1 MSAQSSEGFNLQLLD
16 TMLHY
21 LIRRIMQMIPLLFF
35 ISALIYLLLYLMPG
49 DPLYSMLED
58 VPNLRPEDYKRLR
71 RLYGLDDPVY
81 IQYWKWLWQM
91 LHLNPGY
98 SREYGQPVFDV
109 ILPAL
114 KNTLVLTITAVVI
127 GKSLAVLLGIFSAIR
142 QYSIWDYVLTVLT
155 FIGYCIPGFWLA
167 LMMIIVFAVKLGWL
181 PTSGMVS
188 PDIIPGSWAATLDW
202 IKHLILPVAVLS
214 ISEIIQVQRYMRSS
228 LLEVLRQDYL
238 TTARAKGLNERIVIG
253 RHALKNAL
261 IPVVTI
267 IAITMPRVIGGST
280 VVETVF
286 GYPGMGRLLYVSI
299 MGNDFVVAMTVV
311 MIIAFT
317 VVFFNLLA
325 DILYG
330 WLDPRI
336 RYQE

>member
-1 MSAQSSEGFNLQLLD
+1 
-16 TMLHY
+16 MLT
-21 LIRRIMQMIPLLFF
+21 
-35 ISALIYLLLYLMPG
+35 
-49 DPLYSMLED
+49 
-58 VPNLRPEDYKRLR
+58 V
-71 RLYGLDDPVY
+71 
-81 IQYWKWLWQM
+81 
-91 LHLNPGY
+91 
-98 SREYGQPVFDV
+98 
-109 ILPAL
+109 
-114 KNTLVLTITAVVI
+114 TAVVI

-142 QYSIWDYVLTVLT
+142 QYSILDYVLTVVT

-181 PTSGMVS
+181 PTSGMIS
-188 PDIIPGSWAATLDW
+188 PDIVPGSWAATLDW

-280 VVETVF
+280 VVE
-286 GYPGMGRLLYVSI
+286 LSLI
-299 MGNDFVVAMTVV
+299 H
-311 MIIAFT
+311 I
-317 VVFFNLLA
+317 
-325 DILYG
+325 
-330 WLDPRI
+330 
-336 RYQE
+336 

>member
-1 MSAQSSEGFNLQLLD
+1 
-16 TMLHY
+16 MLHY
-21 LIRRIMQMIPLLFF
+21 VVRRFFQMVPLLFF
-35 ISALIYLLLYLMPG
+35 ISVMIYLLLYLMPG
-49 DPLYSMLED
+49 DPLYSMLQD
-58 VPNLRPEDYKRLR
+58 VHLVRAEDYQRLR
-71 RLYGLDDPVY
+71 KLYGLDDPVY
-81 IQYWKWLWQM
+81 VQYWKWLWQM
-91 LHLNPGY
+91 LQLNPGY
-98 SREYGQPVFDV
+98 SREFGQPVLDV
-109 ILPAL
+109 ITPTL

-127 GKSLAVLLGIFSAIR
+127 GKVLAVLFGIFSAVK
-142 QYSIWDYVLTVLT
+142 QYSIWDYILTVFT
-155 FIGYCIPGFWLA
+155 FVGYSIPAFWLA

-181 PTSGMVS
+181 PTSGMIS
-188 PDIIPGSWAATLDW
+188 PDVIPGTWAAFVDQ
-202 IKHLILPVAVLS
+202 IKHMILPVIVLT

-238 TTARAKGLNERIVIG
+238 TTARAKGLNERTVIG

-267 IAITMPRVIGGST
+267 IAISMPRVIGGST

-286 GYPGMGRLLYVSI
+286 GYPGMGRLLYTSI

-311 MIIAFT
+311 MIIAFM
-317 VVFFNLLA
+317 VIFFNLLA

-336 RYQE
+336 RYQN

>member
-1 MSAQSSEGFNLQLLD
+1 
-16 TMLHY
+16 MLPY
-21 LIRRIMQMIPLLFF
+21 LARRVLEMVPLLF
-35 ISALIYLLLYLMPG
+35 ITSALIYLLLYLMPG
-49 DPLYSMLED
+49 DPLYTMLQG
-58 VPNLRPEDYKRLR
+58 VPNLRAEDYRRLR
-71 RLYGLDDPVY
+71 ALYGLDDPVY

-91 LHLNPGY
+91 LQLNPGY
-98 SREYGQPVFDV
+98 SREYGLPVFDI

-114 KNTLVLTITAVVI
+114 KNTLVLTLAAVAI
-127 GKSLAVLLGIFSAIR
+127 GKSIALLLGIFSAIR
-142 QYSIWDYVLTVLT
+142 QYSFWDYVLTVIA
-155 FIGYCIPGFWLA
+155 FIGYSLPAFWLA

-181 PTSGMVS
+181 PTSGLTS
-188 PDIIPGSWAATLDW
+188 PDVVPGTWGATADW
-202 IKHLILPVAVLS
+202 LKHLILPVAVLT

-238 TTARAKGLNERIVIG
+238 TTARAKGLNERAVIG
-253 RHALKNAL
+253 RHALKNAM

-267 IAITMPRVIGGST
+267 IAITKPRVIGGSA

-286 GYPGMGRLLYVSI
+286 GYPGVGRLLYLSI
-299 MGNDFVVAMTVV
+299 MGNDLVVAMSVV

-317 VVFFNLLA
+317 VILFNLLA

-336 RYQE
+336 RYQG

>member
-1 MSAQSSEGFNLQLLD
+1 MLQ
-16 TMLHY
+16 Y
-21 LIRRIMQMIPLLFF
+21 LTRRIIEMVPLLFF

-71 RLYGLDDPVY
+71 TLYGLDDPVY
-81 IQYWKWLWQM
+81 VQYWKWLWQV
-91 LHLNPGY
+91 LQLKPGY
-98 SREYGQPVFDV
+98 SREYGQPVLDV

-114 KNTLVLTITAVVI
+114 KNTLVLTLTAVVL
-127 GKSLAVLLGIFSAIR
+127 GKFLAVLLGIFSAIR
-142 QYSIWDYVLTVLT
+142 QYSIGDYLLTALT
-155 FIGYCIPGFWLA
+155 FMAYSVPAFWLA

-181 PTSGMVS
+181 PTSGMIS
-188 PDIIPGSWAATLDW
+188 PDVTPGTWAATLDW
-202 IKHLILPVAVLS
+202 VKHLILPVAVLAM
-214 ISEIIQVQRYMRSS
+214 SEIIQVQRYMRSS

-238 TTARAKGLNERIVIG
+238 TTARAKGLSERTVIG

-286 GYPGMGRLLYVSI
+286 GYPGMGRLLYTSI

-311 MIIAFT
+311 MIIAVT
-317 VVFFNLLA
+317 VVLFNLLA

-336 RYQE
+336 RYQG